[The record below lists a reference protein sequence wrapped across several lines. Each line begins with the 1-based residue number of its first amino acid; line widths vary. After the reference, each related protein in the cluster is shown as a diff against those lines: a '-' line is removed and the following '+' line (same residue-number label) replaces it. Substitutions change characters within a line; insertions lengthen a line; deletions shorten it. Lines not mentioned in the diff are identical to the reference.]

1 MQENVEDFLGDVSV
15 EAALGALN
23 ELYSKYKYMETSFER
38 SKGIYKSKIPEI
50 EQTLEMIK
58 AMVAKQE
65 AEEEMFSNYSLSDTL
80 YTKAKVRN
88 HTTEFDLGSCLTKFI
103 HMMY

>member
-1 MQENVEDFLGDVSV
+1 V

-65 AEEEMFSNYSLSDTL
+65 ADEEMFSNYSLSDTL
-80 YTKAKVRN
+80 YTKAQV
-88 HTTEFDLGSCLTKFI
+88 TL
-103 HMMY
+103 Y